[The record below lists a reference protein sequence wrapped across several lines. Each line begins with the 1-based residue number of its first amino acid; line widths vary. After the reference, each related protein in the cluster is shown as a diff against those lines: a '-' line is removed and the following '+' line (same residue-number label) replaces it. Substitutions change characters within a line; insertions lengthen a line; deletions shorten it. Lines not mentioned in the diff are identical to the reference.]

1 MKLTTPMKQT
11 SLLVLL
17 PTLITALA
25 AYLAF
30 AALAQDDGAPSEEG
44 PPVDGYQQL
53 MERGAIPALV
63 DPEFVSAEEAEIPDD
78 AWVLGFVF
86 GGEAYAYDLN
96 ILNHHEVVNHRIGDT
111 PVAAVW

>member
-1 MKLTTPMKQT
+1 MKK
-11 SLLVLL
+11 SLLLL
-17 PTLITALA
+17 LTPSLITGLA
-25 AYLAF
+25 AYAAF
-30 AALAQDDGAPSEEG
+30 AVLAQDDGAPSEEG
-44 PPVDGYQQL
+44 PPIDGYQQL

-63 DPEFVSAEEAEIPDD
+63 DPDFVPAAEAEIPED
-78 AWVLGFVF
+78 AWVLGFVH